1 MCSELMLFN
10 HRPASAT
17 RKSHP
22 AGDNDQDRHQETV
35 PKSHLASWTA
45 EADLKTVR
53 KPSSS
58 SLKMREMLRP
68 AAIYFCQVPDAL
80 QPHNNQSGVC
90 FASFPYAQITRKG
103 NPKA

>member
-1 MCSELMLFN
+1 MLFN

-103 NPKA
+103 NLKA